1 MAAAVVDRSGLMR
14 GCVVHRGESVVNLV
28 VNGLLMV
35 MVDKQWLNR
44 QASSM
49 VKPVK
54 ASTQSKSVVKRERF

>member
-14 GCVVHRGESVVNLV
+14 GSVVHRGESVVNLV

-44 QASSM
+44 QAM

-54 ASTQSKSVVKRERF
+54 ASSQILNPKARLTLG